1 MKMTFIVLLD
11 KTNVQEFLS
20 SVPSSLFSNRNVWM
34 IHDQDSDFGNLYF
47 PIDSQV
53 FTFQTKPDV
62 IQINEVYKIDKNRV
76 QISRPYGSWSEERF
90 YGRLR
95 LDN

>member
-1 MKMTFIVLLD
+1 MEITFIVLLD

-34 IHDQDSDFGNLYF
+34 IHDQGSDFGNLYF

-53 FTFQTKPDV
+53 FTFQTNPDV